1 MSVYSVLWPSIIKYM
16 YVLCTKDASLDSYFT
31 NVVINTGFVVID
43 TYCKQDKLMVKVYLE
58 RLYGVLN

>member
-1 MSVYSVLWPSIIKYM
+1 M
-16 YVLCTKDASLDSYFT
+16 YVQCTKDASIDSYFT
-31 NVVINTGFVVID
+31 NVVMNIGFVVID